1 MNNIQELTAR
11 LARGGSLGLAD
22 GPAIVGTPDLIAVG
36 ALADDVRRQLHGAR
50 TTFVRV
56 FEVHLDAMPA
66 TLPPGADP
74 GELRLVGRPSS
85 PAQALQAVASARK
98 LSGGGIPLSAFSL
111 PDLAALESS
120 SPDLFASLVREGLE
134 AVADLPVD
142 GAADAGAM
150 VKRARAAGLRV
161 ERMTVHGAAADPLST
176 VAAAIELQRVVGGF
190 RVFAPLPRTLSTM
203 TPTTGYDDVKTVA
216 LARLL
221 TRDIP
226 SVQVDWPLYGPKL
239 AQVAL
244 TVGADDVDGVAAVDS
259 AALGTRRSAIEE
271 ITRNIRAAGLEP
283 VERNGRHDV
292 IGEPVRSSRP

>member
-1 MNNIQELTAR
+1 MSGLQELADR
-11 LARGGSLGLAD
+11 LAQGVSLELAD
-22 GPAIVGTPDLIAVG
+22 APAIVGTPDLIAVG
-36 ALADDVRRQLHGAR
+36 VLADEVRRQLHGVR

-56 FEVHLDAMPA
+56 LEVHVEAIPA
-66 TLPPGADP
+66 ALPPGANA
-74 GELRLVGRPSS
+74 GELRLVGPPSS
-85 PAQALQAVASARK
+85 ATQALEAVASARK
-98 LSGGGIPLSAFSL
+98 LSGGGIPLSGFSL
-111 PDLAALESS
+111 ADLAALEPSS
-120 SPDLFASLVREGLE
+120 SDLFASLAREGLE

-142 GAADAGAM
+142 GPGDTGAT
-150 VKRARAAGLRV
+150 VTRARAAGLRV

-176 VAAAIELQRVVGGF
+176 VAAAIELQRTVGGF
-190 RVFAPLPRTLSTM
+190 RTFAPLPRTLSTM
-203 TPTTGYDDVKTVA
+203 APTTGYEDVKAVV

-259 AALGTRRSAIEE
+259 GTLGARRSALEE

-283 VERNGRHDV
+283 VERNGRHEV
-292 IGEPVRSSRP
+292 VGEPPLSGRP